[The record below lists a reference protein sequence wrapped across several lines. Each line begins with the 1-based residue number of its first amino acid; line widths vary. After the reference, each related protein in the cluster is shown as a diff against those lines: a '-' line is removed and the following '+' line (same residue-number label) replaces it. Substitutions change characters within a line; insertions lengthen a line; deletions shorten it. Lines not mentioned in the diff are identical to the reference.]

1 MTYQSIVEMAG
12 NQTLIAR
19 VTAAAADEGQA
30 DPQAWVQPRIWKI
43 VAHDSGWSDAWDYA
57 RETATLDHNPDTGAR
72 PGVINDQM
80 ILTSVQAVIAEE
92 NPTSQ

>member
-12 NQTLIAR
+12 NQTLMSR
-19 VTAAAADEGQA
+19 VVAAAADEGQA

-43 VAHDSGWSDAWDYA
+43 VSHDSGWADAWDYA

-72 PGVINDQM
+72 PGVISDQM
-80 ILTSVQAVIAEE
+80 ILTVVQAVIEE
-92 NPTSQ
+92 ETPV